1 MAIEYHQCNKS
12 YTVPNFTYN
21 TVLAEQ
27 TQDMDEDAAEPPS
40 QDNENLIE
48 KMQFQD
54 KRYEVKVYES
64 RYIAHLATSGYNWE
78 ATINEH
84 AH

>member
-1 MAIEYHQCNKS
+1 
-12 YTVPNFTYN
+12 
-21 TVLAEQ
+21 
-27 TQDMDEDAAEPPS
+27 MDEDAAEPPS